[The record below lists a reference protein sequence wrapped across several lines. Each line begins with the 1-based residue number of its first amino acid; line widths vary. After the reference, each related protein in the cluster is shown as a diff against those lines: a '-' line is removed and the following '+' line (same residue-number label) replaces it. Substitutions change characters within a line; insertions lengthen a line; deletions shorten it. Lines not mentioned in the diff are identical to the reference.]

1 MGIKRAVVTG
11 ALGFAGWHLSSLLLA
26 EGLEVIAVLR
36 PDSAHN
42 ERLGILQDR
51 FPGAV
56 IEAVYAQRD
65 KKSLSEYIGDMKA
78 DVFFD
83 LAWGG
88 ERNDMDA
95 QKENVDRCLDS
106 LKTAAVMGCK
116 RYIGVGSQ
124 AEYGVVDGVITEESP
139 AVPFSAYGAAKLSA
153 CHLSRILSAQLGLE
167 WIWGRI
173 FSLTG
178 KYEPAGRMMP
188 DLVRKLREGEPFSLS
203 SCRQN
208 WDYLD
213 AADCAQAL
221 FALAKRG
228 RSGEIY
234 NIANGAYRPL
244 KEYVEEARDLFAPG
258 RELSYGADPEPFVS
272 LSPSVDK
279 LKKDTGWQPEVT
291 FEESIVQG
299 ALS

>member
-1 MGIKRAVVTG
+1 MEIKKAVVTG
-11 ALGFAGWHLSSLLLA
+11 ALGFAGWHLTSLLLA
-26 EGLEVIAVLR
+26 EGFEVIAVLR
-36 PDSAHN
+36 PDSVHN
-42 ERLGILQDR
+42 ERLDILKKR

-56 IEAVYAQRD
+56 MEAVYAQRD
-65 KKSLSEYIGDMKA
+65 KKSLEAYIGDMKA

-95 QKENVDRCLDS
+95 QKENIDRCLDS
-106 LKTAAVMGCK
+106 VKTASHMGCK

-139 AVPFSAYGAAKLSA
+139 TLPFCAYGAAKLSA
-153 CHLSRILSAQLGLE
+153 CHLSRVLAKKLGIE

-178 KYEPAGRMMP
+178 KYEPSGRMMP
-188 DLVRKLREGEPFSLS
+188 DLVRKLKDGGSFSLS

-213 AADCAQAL
+213 PADCAEAL
-221 FALAKRG
+221 LALAQRG
-228 RSGEIY
+228 RNGEIY

-244 KEYVEEARDLFAPG
+244 KEYVEEARDIFAPG
-258 RELSYGADPEPFVS
+258 RELNYGADPEPFVS

-279 LKKDTGWQPEVT
+279 LKNDTGWQPAVS
-291 FEESIVQG
+291 FGESIVFLG
-299 ALS
+299 S